1 MALQNSELPP
11 SFENEVIQTD
21 SENTILRSNLKNI
34 SDVKDW
40 IAEYGR
46 NTNTKWN
53 LRHSNPSGVRFVYFH
68 KYVSHH
74 SSFNKVPSSQNKRGI
89 SKNSNCPATITI
101 KVKLDTKI
109 IRKRDE
115 YAKNRESVDKNP
127 LGNYVNY
134 KTSSAWLKSV
144 QWFRRRCGTYIHSH
158 NDLFKLR

>member
-1 MALQNSELPP
+1 MALQNSELPS

-34 SDVKDW
+34 SDVKAW

-46 NTNTKWN
+46 NKNTKWN
-53 LRHSNPSGVRFVYFH
+53 LRHSNPSGVRFVCFH
-68 KYVSHH
+68 KYVCHH

-89 SKNSNCPATITI
+89 SATITI

-115 YAKNRESVDKNP
+115 HAKIDNVPLRRSKSAAAGESHASVKMST
-127 LGNYVNY
+127 VQQ
-134 KTSSAWLKSV
+134 TSRL
-144 QWFRRRCGTYIHSH
+144 
-158 NDLFKLR
+158 

>member
-1 MALQNSELPP
+1 MALQNSELPS
-11 SFENEVIQTD
+11 SFENEAIQTD

-34 SDVKDW
+34 SDVKAW

-53 LRHSNPSGVRFVYFH
+53 LRHSNPSGVRFVCSH
-68 KYVSHH
+68 KYVCHH
-74 SSFNKVPSSQNKRGI
+74 NSFNKVPSSQNKRGI

-115 YAKNRESVDKNP
+115 YAMV
-127 LGNYVNY
+127 
-134 KTSSAWLKSV
+134 
-144 QWFRRRCGTYIHSH
+144 C
-158 NDLFKLR
+158 